1 MTDYHI
7 LGEIGNGGFGRV
19 FRVRHK
25 LDGGMYALKVV
36 RTRSSEGGMEK
47 ILREV
52 RVLSS
57 IRSER
62 VVRYYSAWI
71 EPGDHLSQLVR
82 GGDGDDGADSSD
94 STSEWPSS
102 SSGGGVGGATTTML
116 GKHST
121 DPACNLCRAA
131 YVDWEVNLEQWGLI
145 DAVLQPLDLCVD
157 CYKKSIPTHVD
168 GSAISIREKR
178 RIFPDCLYILMEYCE
193 STLSEAVEHI
203 RRSSEGEDG
212 DTPIWDLFGQV
223 LEGFAHLHA
232 NGIIHRDVKPSNIFV
247 HDLRA
252 KIGDLG
258 LATTLSTSSPSS
270 APAGSCGEGE
280 YSSDGGAAEEDDRRV
295 SAASSDV
302 GTFLYAAPEVSDGSR
317 YDEKCDVYSL
327 GVVLVEIF
335 HVFSTGMERAK
346 VLGNL
351 RRGIFPNDEWRTNHE
366 VAYDVARR
374 MLQLDPPSAR
384 PSCFDVLQELQ
395 GRGLCQNSTRD
406 WVSDLQSQVRT
417 LQERL
422 EIQNEEIGRLRKLLE
437 SNNISS
443 FG

>member
-1 MTDYHI
+1 M
-7 LGEIGNGGFGRV
+7 
-19 FRVRHK
+19 
-25 LDGGMYALKVV
+25 
-36 RTRSSEGGMEK
+36 
-47 ILREV
+47 
-52 RVLSS
+52 
-57 IRSER
+57 
-62 VVRYYSAWI
+62 
-71 EPGDHLSQLVR
+71 
-82 GGDGDDGADSSD
+82 
-94 STSEWPSS
+94 
-102 SSGGGVGGATTTML
+102 
-116 GKHST
+116 
-121 DPACNLCRAA
+121 
-131 YVDWEVNLEQWGLI
+131 
-145 DAVLQPLDLCVD
+145 
-157 CYKKSIPTHVD
+157 
-168 GSAISIREKR
+168 
-178 RIFPDCLYILMEYCE
+178 
-193 STLSEAVEHI
+193 
-203 RRSSEGEDG
+203 
-212 DTPIWDLFGQV
+212 

-232 NGIIHRDVKPSNIFV
+232 NVIIHRDVKPSNIFV

-258 LATTLSTSSPSS
+258 LATTLSTSSPPSS
-270 APAGSCGEGE
+270 APGDSCGEGE
-280 YSSDGGAAEEDDRRV
+280 HPSDGGAAEEDDRRV

-302 GTFLYAAPEVSDGSR
+302 GTFLYVAPEVSDGTQ

-351 RRGIFPNDEWRTNHE
+351 RRGILPNDEWRTNHE
-366 VAYDVARR
+366 VVYDVARR
-374 MLQLDPPSAR
+374 MLQSDQPCAR

-443 FG
+443 CG

>member
-7 LGEIGNGGFGRV
+7 LEEIGNGGFGRV

-36 RTRSSEGGMEK
+36 RTSTSERGMEK

-52 RVLSS
+52 QVLSS
-57 IRSER
+57 IRSEH

-82 GGDGDDGADSSD
+82 VGGDGSAED
-94 STSEWPSS
+94 STTEWPSS
-102 SSGGGVGGATTTML
+102 SSDGGGGVGGVTTTML
-116 GKHST
+116 GKQST

-131 YVDWEVNLEQWGLI
+131 YTDWEVNLEQWGLI

-157 CYKKSIPTHVD
+157 CYKKSIPAHVD
-168 GSAISIREKR
+168 SSTISIREKC
-178 RIFPDCLYILMEYCE
+178 RILPDCLYILMEYCE
-193 STLSEAVEHI
+193 STLSEAVERI
-203 RRSSEGEDG
+203 RSSEGDG
-212 DTPIWDLFGQV
+212 HAPIWDLFGQV

-247 HDLRA
+247 HNLRA

-258 LATTLSTSSPSS
+258 LATTFSTSSAPSS
-270 APAGSCGEGE
+270 VPGDSCGDDF
-280 YSSDGGAAEEDDRRV
+280 SDGGAAAEDDRGG

-302 GTFLYAAPEVSDGSR
+302 GTFLYIAPEVSDGTH

-335 HVFSTGMERAK
+335 HPFSTGMERAK

-351 RRGIFPNDEWRTNHE
+351 RRGIFPKEWRTNHE
-366 VAYDVARR
+366 VACDVARR
-374 MLQLDPPSAR
+374 MLQSDPPSAR

-395 GRGLCQNSTRD
+395 GRGLCRNSARD

-422 EIQNEEIGRLRKLLE
+422 EIQSEEIGRLRKLLE

-443 FG
+443 SG